1 MIKWQKKA
9 ISIGLLTALVAGTV
23 VLAANEG
30 TVNMEDYFTA
40 QGADIVVQEESVDM
54 VLTQDTASVT
64 FDKPLTSDGFS
75 LSFAG
80 VDGNTLTKADIIL
93 TDVND
98 KNNSIKLSYIRM
110 NDSYTAV
117 ALNDSKRSYITNG
130 SMYKQNE
137 TDFYMTYNAKSNVIT
152 DSSTYTIPVTTTQAG
167 KAFEGFSEQMITVT
181 IELSGTTGSV
191 MRLKELNRQR
201 LGSEYEIDSVEPMIT
216 VINGVTEAMKGSVI
230 SLPTAF
236 ASDVLAEKA
245 TIKMSVRD
253 PEGNI
258 VKAEDGTKLSEVTPD
273 KVYQIK
279 IDAYGEY
286 RIEYQAT
293 DGRNATRTVSSQIK
307 VVDVSKPSIKLSE
320 VLPTEAKVGEELVL
334 PEIICEDN
342 VTEKDGIVTWVTVQ
356 HPSGK
361 IRACSATLKLEEEGQ
376 YRFTF
381 YAMDNEG
388 NIQKTVQKIYVEGK

>member
-1 MIKWQKKA
+1 MKCGKKVV
-9 ISIGLLTALVAGTV
+9 SIGILTALVIGTV
-23 VLAANEG
+23 VSAADNG

-40 QGADIVVQEESVDM
+40 QGADVTVQEESVNM

-80 VDGNTLTKADIIL
+80 VEGNTLEKADIIL
-93 TDVND
+93 TDIED
-98 KNNSIKLSYIRM
+98 EKNSIKLSYIRM
-110 NDSYTAV
+110 NDDYTAV
-117 ALNDSKRSYITNG
+117 ALNDSKRSYVTNG
-130 SMYKQNE
+130 SMYHQNDV
-137 TDFYMTYNAKSNVIT
+137 DFYMTYNANSNVIT
-152 DSSTYTIPVTTTQAG
+152 DSSTYTIPVTTTQEG
-167 KAFEGFSEQMITVT
+167 KAFEGFSKQMISVR
-181 IELSGTTGSV
+181 IELYGAAGSV
-191 MRLKELNRQR
+191 MCLKELNRQR
-201 LGSEYEIDSVEPMIT
+201 LGTEYEVDSVEPMIT
-216 VINGVTEAMKGSVI
+216 VINGVSEAMKGSVI

-245 TIKMSVRD
+245 TIKMSVKD

-307 VVDVSKPSIKLSE
+307 VVDVSKPTIKLSE
-320 VLPTEAKVGEELVL
+320 ILPTEAKLGEELVL
-334 PEIICEDN
+334 PEVTCEDN
-342 VTEKDGIVTWVTVQ
+342 VTEKENIVTWVTVQ

-361 IRACSATLKLEEEGQ
+361 IRACGNTLKLEEEGQ

-381 YAMDNEG
+381 HAMDNEG
-388 NIQKTVQKIYVEGK
+388 NTRKTIQKIYVEGE

>member
-1 MIKWQKKA
+1 MKCGKKVV
-9 ISIGLLTALVAGTV
+9 SIGILTALVIGTG
-23 VLAANEG
+23 VLAADNG

-40 QGADIVVQEESVDM
+40 QGANITVQEESVDM

-64 FDKPLTSDGFS
+64 FDRPLTSDGFS

-80 VDGNTLTKADIIL
+80 VEGNTLEKADIIL
-93 TDVND
+93 TDIND
-98 KNNSIKLSYIRM
+98 EKNSIKLSYIRM
-110 NDSYTAV
+110 NDEYTAV
-117 ALNDSKRSYITNG
+117 ALNDSKRSYVTNG
-130 SMYKQNE
+130 SMYHQNDV
-137 TDFYMTYNAKSNVIT
+137 DFYMTYNAKSNVIT
-152 DSSTYTIPVTTTQAG
+152 DSSTYTIPVTTTQNG
-167 KAFEGFSEQMITVT
+167 KAFEGFSKQMVSVR
-181 IELSGTTGSV
+181 IELHGIAGSV
-191 MRLKELNRQR
+191 MCLKELNRQR
-201 LGSEYEIDSVEPMIT
+201 LGTEYEIDSVEPMIT
-216 VINGVTEAMKGSVI
+216 IVNDVTEAMKGSVI

-236 ASDVLAEKA
+236 ASDVLSDKA
-245 TIKMSVRD
+245 TVKMSVKD

-286 RIEYQAT
+286 RLEYQAT

-334 PEIICEDN
+334 PEITCEDN

-361 IRACSATLKLEEEGQ
+361 IRACSATLKLEEKGQ

-381 YAMDNEG
+381 HAMDTEG
-388 NIQKTVQKIYVEGK
+388 NIRKTVQKIYVEGE

>member
-1 MIKWQKKA
+1 MKCGKKVV
-9 ISIGLLTALVAGTV
+9 SIGILTAIVIGTG
-23 VLAANEG
+23 VLAADNG

-40 QGADIVVQEESVDM
+40 QGADITVQEESVDM

-80 VDGNTLTKADIIL
+80 VEGNTLEKADIIL
-93 TDVND
+93 TDID
-98 KNNSIKLSYIRM
+98 DEKNSIKLSYIRM
-110 NDSYTAV
+110 NDDYTAV
-117 ALNDSKRSYITNG
+117 ALNDSKRSYVTNG
-130 SMYKQNE
+130 SMYHQNDV
-137 TDFYMTYNAKSNVIT
+137 DFYMTYNAKSNVIT
-152 DSSTYTIPVTTTQAG
+152 DSSTYTIPVTTTQEG
-167 KAFEGFSEQMITVT
+167 KAFEGFSKQMISVR
-181 IELSGTTGSV
+181 IELYGTAGSE
-191 MRLKELNRQR
+191 MCLKELNRQR
-201 LGSEYEIDSVEPMIT
+201 LGTEYEVDSVEPMIT
-216 VINGVTEAMKGSVI
+216 VVNGVSEAMKGSVI

-236 ASDVLAEKA
+236 ASDVLAETA
-245 TIKMSVRD
+245 TIKMTVKD

-307 VVDVSKPSIKLSE
+307 VVDVSKPTIKLSE
-320 VLPTEAKVGEELVL
+320 ILPTEAKLGEELVL
-334 PEIICEDN
+334 PEVTCEDN
-342 VTEKDGIVTWVTVQ
+342 VTEEENIVTWVTVQ

-361 IRACSATLKLEEEGQ
+361 IRPCSTTLKLEEEGQ